1 MSTDFNIILKF
12 LKDLAK
18 NNDRVWFEK
27 NKGKYL
33 EAKDQF
39 DQFVSKL
46 LHDLTDFDQS
56 LAGLDPKKITFRI
69 YRDVRFSKNK
79 APYKSNM
86 SAGISPRGKM
96 VDEPGVYVH
105 IQPGNKSF
113 VAAGLWMPQPEP
125 LAKIRQEIDYNGEAL
140 KKIMNDK
147 KFKKMYGAFET
158 EYALKNTPKGY
169 EKDHPLA
176 DWLRLKSFVVSH
188 NFTDEEVK
196 SKNFMKM
203 IIDTYKTAK
212 PLNDFLKDAIA

>member
-1 MSTDFNIILKF
+1 M
-12 LKDLAK
+12 KDLSK
-18 NNDRVWFEK
+18 NNDRAWFEK

-125 LAKIRQEIDYNGEAL
+125 LAKIRQEIDYNGDAL

-147 KFKKMYGAFET
+147 KFKKMSVALLLTFLIFLRNNDGFLYNNSEPSFRIILKIKYINKIFCKHKESSTTFAHIVVGTT
-158 EYALKNTPKGY
+158 ESL
-169 EKDHPLA
+169 
-176 DWLRLKSFVVSH
+176 V
-188 NFTDEEVK
+188 
-196 SKNFMKM
+196 
-203 IIDTYKTAK
+203 
-212 PLNDFLKDAIA
+212 

>member
-1 MSTDFNIILKF
+1 MDFNIILKF
-12 LKDLAK
+12 LKALAK

-27 NKGKYL
+27 NKAKYL

-39 DQFVSKL
+39 DQFVAKL
-46 LHDLTDFDQS
+46 THDLTDFDQS

-79 APYKSNM
+79 LPYKSNM

-96 VDEPGVYVH
+96 VDEPGVYLH

-125 LAKIRQEIDYNGEAL
+125 LGKIRQEIDYNSAVL
-140 KKIMNDK
+140 TKIMTDK

-158 EYALKNTPKGY
+158 EYALKNIPKGY
-169 EKDHPLA
+169 EKDHPMA
-176 DWLRLKSFVVSH
+176 EWLKLKSFVVSH
-188 NFTDEEVK
+188 YFTDEEVK
-196 SKNFMKM
+196 SKNFMKTV
-203 IIDTYKTAK
+203 IDRYKTAK
-212 PLNDFLKDAIA
+212 PLNDFLKEAIA